1 MILYING
8 NYPYHSLHS
17 ELVYKLAEMG
27 NEITVFVPI
36 KGTECEGVYRINHPN
51 VRIVY
56 CDCLKTTDKVLFLN
70 KVKRIAGCVEALVDL
85 AKVDCILAGT
95 VYSDGIV
102 AYLLHRKHR
111 IPFSF
116 AVRQTDVTYQMKWR
130 PYLNGFIRKM
140 VNDAT
145 YIIFLSHAYKR
156 YIDQNKYVVIPNAVN
171 DYWFKNARH
180 NRSIH
185 DPVSLIYV
193 GEIDKNKNVN
203 TTIEAVALLYKEGV
217 SAEFHIIGSGPEE
230 KNCKSLAKKL
240 GIDNRVIFH
249 GWQREKEAI
258 KDYYDQSDI
267 FVMLS
272 HKETF
277 GTVYIEALSQGLP
290 IIYTENQ
297 GIDGYFKE
305 GSVGYACNPTEV
317 QEIAQ
322 KIKKTIDNYTSMS
335 NECLNESNRFTW
347 EMVAKEYNEVLQK
360 CMGENDSNK
369 AH

>member
-17 ELVYKLAEMG
+17 ELVYKIAEMG

-36 KGTECEGVYRINHPN
+36 KGTECEGIYSINHPN
-51 VRIVY
+51 VKIVY
-56 CDCLKTTDKVLFLN
+56 SDCLKTIDKILFLN
-70 KVKRIAGCVEALVDL
+70 KINRIARCVEDAVDL
-85 AKVDCILAGT
+85 TKVDCILAGT
-95 VYSDGIV
+95 VYSDGLV
-102 AYLLHRKHR
+102 AFLLHRKYR

-116 AVRQTDVTYQMKWR
+116 AVRQTDVTYQMRWR
-130 PYLNGFIRKM
+130 PYLNGHIRKM
-140 VNDAT
+140 VSDAT

-156 YIDQNKYVVIPNAVN
+156 YIDKFEADQNKYVVIPNAVN
-171 DYWFKNARH
+171 DYWFKNARQK
-180 NRSIH
+180 RSIH

-193 GEIDKNKNVN
+193 GEIDKNKNIN
-203 TTIEAVALLYKEGV
+203 TTIETVALLQKKGI

-230 KNCKSLAKKL
+230 EKCKMLAEKL
-240 GIDNRVIFH
+240 GIDDRVIFH
-249 GWQREKEAI
+249 GWQAEKEAI
-258 KDYYDQSDI
+258 KDFYDQSDI

-290 IIYTENQ
+290 IIYTKNQ

-305 GSVGYACNPTEV
+305 GSVGYACNPTKV

-322 KIKKTIDNYTSMS
+322 KIKEIIDNYAAISD
-335 NECLNESNRFTW
+335 ECLNQSNRFTW
-347 EMVAKEYNEVLQK
+347 EMVAKKYNEVLQK
-360 CMGENDSNK
+360 CMGEK
-369 AH
+369 